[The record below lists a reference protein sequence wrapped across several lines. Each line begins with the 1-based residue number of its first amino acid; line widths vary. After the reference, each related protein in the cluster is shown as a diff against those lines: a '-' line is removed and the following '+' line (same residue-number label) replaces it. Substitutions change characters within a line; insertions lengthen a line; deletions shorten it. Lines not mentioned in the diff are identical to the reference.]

1 MVSLL
6 CPARGGADTSGD
18 NDGDRLILGFSFRC
32 SPVNFP
38 SVNGGVGGAFPR
50 FLLWGYPLHPLG
62 CP

>member
-38 SVNGGVGGAFPR
+38 SVNGGVGG
-50 FLLWGYPLHPLG
+50 GIS
-62 CP
+62 